1 MLGFDLRDKDDT
13 IEEMIRIGQI
23 ANDYKQCREILRA
36 VVTKCNI
43 DTVQECTCRNIAN
56 KLSFQERLN
65 CKKCQ
70 GLGYIIEF
78 KK

>member
-23 ANDYKQCREILRA
+23 GSDYQQCREILRA
-36 VVTKCNI
+36 IVTKCNI
-43 DTVQECTCRNIAN
+43 DTVQECSCRNLDS

-65 CKKCQ
+65 CKFCE
-70 GLGYIIEF
+70 GLGYIIKF
-78 KK
+78 KE